1 MGPHIVAQQ
10 TADALACTPPLAKR
24 HSAPRYA
31 GFRESV
37 ELWEEL
43 GEEAHGPKPEPA
55 AQEKGLKARGAQ
67 KPLGDAEGDAEGE
80 TVGLRNGK
88 RSGPE
93 GETAIKLYLR
103 EVGRVR
109 LLTPPEEI
117 ALAARIKK
125 GDRRARE
132 LMIKANLPRVV
143 KVARDY
149 EDMGLPLLD
158 LVSEG
163 NMGLLKAI
171 ERFDPAK
178 GAEFPTYSTWWIR
191 RSIKCVLASQSKTI
205 PLSPHLVDKH
215 PTEGP

>member
-10 TADALACTPPLAKR
+10 TADALACTPRLAKR
-24 HSAPRYA
+24 LSAPTYA
-31 GFRESV
+31 GFGESG
-37 ELWEEL
+37 EIWAEL
-43 GEEAHGPKPEPA
+43 GEDADAPTPETRA
-55 AQEKGLKARGAQ
+55 EEQGLKARGAR
-67 KPLGDAEGDAEGE
+67 KPLGEAEGK
-80 TVGLRNGK
+80 TVGLRNGE
-88 RSGPE
+88 RSGPN

-109 LLTPPEEI
+109 LLTPLEEI

-125 GDRRARE
+125 GGKRARE

-143 KVARDY
+143 KVARDN

-178 GAEFPTYSTWWIR
+178 GAKFPTYSTWWIR
-191 RSIKCVLASQSKTI
+191 RSIKCALASQSKTI